1 MKRKM
6 NFPFAFHSFI
16 RNFVAD
22 LEKGPM
28 KEIEQHPL
36 QPFLPSHA
44 RLLMLGSFPPSRKR
58 WCMDF
63 FYPNFNNDMWRIWGI
78 VCFQDK
84 DYFVDL
90 TNKRFKQQE
99 IETFLN
105 EKGIALY
112 DTACAVVRT
121 KNTASD
127 KDLDVVEET
136 DIDGL
141 LQQIPNCG
149 AIVTTGQKATD
160 ILTARFG
167 IRQPAVGEYVSFD
180 YQGRTMRLYRMP
192 SSTRAYPLALEKKA
206 EKYKTVLEEF
216 KVQSSELRVET

>member
-1 MKRKM
+1 MR
-6 NFPFAFHSFI
+6 
-16 RNFVAD
+16 
-22 LEKGPM
+22 
-28 KEIEQHPL
+28 EIEQHPL
-36 QPFLPSHA
+36 QPFLPAHA
-44 RLLMLGSFPPSRKR
+44 KILMLGSFPPSRKR

-63 FYPNFNNDMWRIWGI
+63 FYPNFNNDMWRIWGL

-90 TNKRFKQQE
+90 TSKRFKQQE
-99 IETFLN
+99 IEAFLN

-127 KDLDVVEET
+127 KDLEVVEET

-141 LQQIPNCG
+141 LRQIPDCD

-160 ILTARFG
+160 ILTEHFHIA
-167 IRQPAVGEYVSFD
+167 QPAVGD
-180 YQGRTMRLYRMP
+180 YTPFHYSDKDMRLYRMP
-192 SSTRAYPLALEKKA
+192 SSSRAYPLSIVKKA
-206 EKYKTVLEEF
+206 EKYKIL
-216 KVQSSELRVET
+216 LNIINN